1 VRRAVLAVVPLVLA
15 LSACGTQTTSE
26 AVHPV
31 SATPASHHVRVGLT
45 EWQVDVAPARALAGR
60 VTLVV
65 TNAGATEH
73 DLVVVSGRHGWS
85 LPTLEPGEQRRLV
98 VHATPGTPLQLTSKM
113 PGQLHHMDATIRVT
127 R

>member
-1 VRRAVLAVVPLVLA
+1 MRRSILLVVVAMAAA
-15 LSACGTQTTSE
+15 LSGCGAQAAS
-26 AVHPV
+26 V
-31 SATPASHHVRVGLT
+31 SDSPPSHRVRVGLT
-45 EWQVDVAPARALAGR
+45 EWQVDVAPTTALAGQ

-73 DLVVVSGRHGWS
+73 DLVVMSGQRGWD
-85 LPTLEPGEQRRLV
+85 LPPLDPGKQARLV
-98 VHATPGTPLQLTSKM
+98 VHATAGTPLQLTSKM

>member
-1 VRRAVLAVVPLVLA
+1 MRRALLVVALAAA
-15 LSACGTQTTSE
+15 LSGCGAQ
-26 AVHPV
+26 AAQGMHPV
-31 SATPASHHVRVGLT
+31 SDTPAGHHVRVGLT
-45 EWQVDVAPARALAGR
+45 EWQVDVAPTRALAGR

-73 DLVVVSGRHGWS
+73 DLVVVSGQRGWS
-85 LPTLEPGEQRRLV
+85 MPALEPGTQARLV
-98 VHATPGTPLQLTSKM
+98 VHATAGTPLQLTSKM

>member
-1 VRRAVLAVVPLVLA
+1 MRRSVLVVVLAAA
-15 LSACGTQTTSE
+15 LSGCGAQASSD
-26 AVHPV
+26 AVHRV
-31 SATPASHHVRVGLT
+31 SDTPASHQVRVGLT
-45 EWQVDVAPARALAGR
+45 EWQVDVAPTRALAGR

-73 DLVVVSGRHGWS
+73 DLVVVSGQKGWS
-85 LPTLEPGEQRRLV
+85 MPALDPGKQARLV
-98 VHATPGTPLQLTSKM
+98 VHATAGTPLQLTSRM